1 MSCKAA
7 IYTVNSGAQA
17 VAVGGTI
24 NLGSIVRRF
33 GRECCDPAINLNGS
47 SITLNESGYYDIDVA
62 ITALPTAAGPVTITV
77 LQDGVAVPGSTNT
90 SQGTAGNPVN
100 VVSLPLVRVRC
111 GSASS
116 ISVVLTNGAG
126 TVANISVKVIK
137 I

>member
-33 GRECCDPAINLNGS
+33 GRECCDPTINLNGS
-47 SITLNESGYYDIDVA
+47 SITLNEAGYYDIDVA
-62 ITALPTAAGPVTITV
+62 VTALPTAAGPVTITV
-77 LQDGVAVPGSTNT
+77 FQDGVSVPGSTNT
-90 SQGTAGNPVN
+90 AQGTAGNPVN